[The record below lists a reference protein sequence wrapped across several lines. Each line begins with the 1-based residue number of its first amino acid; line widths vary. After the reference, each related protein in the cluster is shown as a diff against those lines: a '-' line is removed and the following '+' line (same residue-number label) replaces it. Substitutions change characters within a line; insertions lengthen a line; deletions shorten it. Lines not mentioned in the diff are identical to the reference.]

1 MPGDILTSNRILITA
16 PLASQLLTILTM
28 LKGLE
33 MLSDPW
39 VRRENADM
47 ASLQVASISAFRP
60 VDLDSREMR
69 ADPLDE
75 GVGAILKQ

>member
-1 MPGDILTSNRILITA
+1 MPGDILTPNRILVTP
-16 PLASQLLTILTM
+16 PLTSELLTLLTV

-39 VRRENADM
+39 VWRENTDI
-47 ASLQVASISAFRP
+47 ASRQVAPVSAFRP
-60 VDLDSREMR
+60 VDLDSCEMR

-75 GVGAILKQ
+75 GIGAILKQ